1 MRLLEDAGA
10 TREAVIDGL
19 DWLRRQATAN
29 DLAVLFLAGHGIND
43 SSNRYYFVP
52 VNADPARLRSTA
64 IPNGDIAEAL
74 QALPAKVLAF
84 LDTCHAGNV
93 LGNTR
98 QRNLAVGMHGD
109 INRLVNEL
117 SSAEN
122 GVVVFASS
130 TGRETS
136 QESPDWNNGAFTK
149 ALVEGL
155 AGRADFNGDNAVS
168 LNELNL
174 YVADR
179 VKQLTNGDQHANMIR
194 PDSIRDFPFA
204 VMK

>member
-1 MRLLEDAGA
+1 
-10 TREAVIDGL
+10 VIDGL

-29 DLAVLFLAGHGIND
+29 DLVVLFLAGHGVND
-43 SSNRYYFVP
+43 HTNRYYFVP
-52 VNADPARLRSTA
+52 VNADPTRMRSTG
-64 IPNGDIAEAL
+64 IPNSDITEAL
-74 QALPAKVLAF
+74 QALPSKVLAF

-93 LGNTR
+93 LGSSK
-98 QRNLAVGMHGD
+98 QRTLAVGAHGD
-109 INRLVNEL
+109 INRMVNEL
-117 SSAEN
+117 TSAEN

-136 QESPDWNNGAFTK
+136 QESAEWNNGVFTK

-155 AGRADFNGDNAVS
+155 AGKADFNHDDAVS

-204 VMK
+204 AVK